1 MGTASE
7 RLTMVNKRGLHAR
20 ASGKFARLA
29 GSFDADIEVVHDGE
43 TANGTYIMD
52 LLMLQAHKGTQIE
65 LRATGPDAARAVEAL
80 ASLVRDGFGEIAEE
94 QNDGRA

>member
-1 MGTASE
+1 MGTASQ
-7 RLTMVNKRGLHAR
+7 RLTIVNKRGLHAR

-29 GSFDADIEVVHDGE
+29 GTFNADIEVRHDGE

-52 LLMLQAHKGTQIE
+52 LLMLQAHQGTQIE
-65 LRATGPDAARAVEAL
+65 LLASGPDAADAVEAL
-80 ASLVRDGFGEIAEE
+80 SGLVRDGFGEIAEE